1 MAAGIYIHIP
11 FCVRKCLY
19 CDFVSRT
26 GSKEDMQ
33 RYHRALI
40 NEIEL
45 TVVKETVD
53 SIFFG
58 GGTPSVYPVEYIEE
72 IIDKLKC
79 RCDVRENSEI
89 TIECNPGTLNMDK
102 LYRYRQAGIN
112 RISIGLQSCNN
123 EELKKLGRIHTY
135 EEFEHSFIMARDAG
149 FNNINID
156 IMSAIPDQTIASYK
170 ETLHKVVSLRP
181 QHISAYSLII
191 EEGTPFFSEYGKGSK
206 NENKLPDEDT
216 DREMYHLTKAYLKE
230 NGYERYEI
238 SNYARS
244 EKECKH
250 NIKYWNRDNYYGFGV
265 SAASLVD
272 NVRYTNISDIINYV

>member
-1 MAAGIYIHIP
+1 
-11 FCVRKCLY
+11 
-19 CDFVSRT
+19 
-26 GSKEDMQ
+26 
-33 RYHRALI
+33 
-40 NEIEL
+40 
-45 TVVKETVD
+45 
-53 SIFFG
+53 
-58 GGTPSVYPVEYIEE
+58 
-72 IIDKLKC
+72 
-79 RCDVRENSEI
+79 
-89 TIECNPGTLNMDK
+89 MDK

-272 NVRYTNISDIINYV
+272 NVRYTNISDIINYVENEGKPQYIRESEDIINKQEQMEEYMILGLRKMKGICIKDFNRIFDTKIENIYGETLEKMCNNGLMECDSGYYRLTEYGIDVSNIVLAEFL